1 MMRSSVQKL
10 AFVLRILVAAAFV
23 CNLVMLALVP
33 GLVLLRDM
41 DGAVPGALP
50 AYFLACLRPA
60 VWTAQGQSGIV
71 LTVFLWLCGACTTVI
86 LWQAKRVLNTIL
98 KGEPFALDNAANMR
112 RAAVCS
118 FVISAAALV
127 RTVWGL
133 CYYRSAAPLFTY
145 NALFCPL
152 ALLAGLL
159 FLVMSALF
167 RQAAELKAENDLTI

>member
-1 MMRSSVQKL
+1 MTRSSVQKL

-23 CNLVMLALVP
+23 CNLAALLLVP
-33 GLVLLRDM
+33 GLVLLRDA
-41 DGAVPGALP
+41 GSAAPGALH

-60 VWTAQGQSGIV
+60 FLTAQSRNGI
-71 LTVFLWLCGACTTVI
+71 LLKAFICLCGDCTAVI
-86 LWQAKRVLNTIL
+86 LWQAKRVLDTIL
-98 KGEPFALDNAANMR
+98 KGEPFAPANAANMR

-118 FVISAAALV
+118 FVISAAALA

-133 CYYRSAAPLFTY
+133 CCYRSAAPLFTY

-152 ALLAGLL
+152 SLLAGLL

-167 RQAAELKAENDLTI
+167 RQAAELKAENDLTV